1 MLWLW
6 VKRTGNPSWLSCRSF
21 DVHHQG
27 GHVGELT
34 CEWSPPPPLL
44 LPSSSS
50 LLPSDICDSFR
61 REKKKEH
68 RRVEGVALTSDCTAQ
83 TTCMRTTTWSPLTV
97 VWRERQQ
104 QQQPAA
110 RIPKKGKKKQH
121 IDKPLSKA
129 LNLRLVKKKLAAIRG
144 NTCSPK
150 SKPQNKSAVFSPPPA
165 PHPTQYF
172 TSCLNLSVR
181 PSRRVQTA
189 RGEGERILSLTSLL
203 TEAAVSSS
211 HAVFLSSL
219 RLPVTPHLQQ
229 RRHLSFLISRVKKCV
244 RFVIRSVFQLLLDC
258 RCWGR
263 VSKRGILFV

>member
-1 MLWLW
+1 M
-6 VKRTGNPSWLSCRSF
+6 
-21 DVHHQG
+21 
-27 GHVGELT
+27 
-34 CEWSPPPPLL
+34 
-44 LPSSSS
+44 
-50 LLPSDICDSFR
+50 
-61 REKKKEH
+61 
-68 RRVEGVALTSDCTAQ
+68 
-83 TTCMRTTTWSPLTV
+83 
-97 VWRERQQ
+97 
-104 QQQPAA
+104 
-110 RIPKKGKKKQH
+110 
-121 IDKPLSKA
+121 PLSKA

-258 RCWGR
+258 RC
-263 VSKRGILFV
+263 